1 MDKMKYIEMD
11 VRSSSDSEVLERVS
25 DFLPGLFGVIH
36 GHMLTLLGALDGVAS
51 DILARIH
58 YGVVR
63 NHEGFLGA
71 IGGLFP
77 HCLSTPPAHLPPPP
91 RCSGLFCSHPNART
105 SRPSS

>member
-11 VRSSSDSEVLERVS
+11 VRSSSDSEVLEHVS

-36 GHMLTLLGALDGVAS
+36 RHMLTLLGTLDGVAS

-71 IGGLFP
+71 IGGLYP
-77 HCLSTPPAHLPPPP
+77 NCL
-91 RCSGLFCSHPNART
+91 
-105 SRPSS
+105 